1 MIKVDSS
8 NLTIDDA
15 LTQINKPRKVKAN
28 LIADKKE
35 EVEAIGNDGST
46 VDGLREG
53 DILEFGSTC
62 LCIDGSFGMLGSN
75 GNWTF

>member
-8 NLTIDDA
+8 NLTVDDA
-15 LTQINKPRKVKAN
+15 FTLTNKPRNVKAT
-28 LIADKKE
+28 LIADTKD

-46 VDGLREG
+46 VDGLRDG

-62 LCIDGSFGMLGSN
+62 LCVDGSFGILGSD